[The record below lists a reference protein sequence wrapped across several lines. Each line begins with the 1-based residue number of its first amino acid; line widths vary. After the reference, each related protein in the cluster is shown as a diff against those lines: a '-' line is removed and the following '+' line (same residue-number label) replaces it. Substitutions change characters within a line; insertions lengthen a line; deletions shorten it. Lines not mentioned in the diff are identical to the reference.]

1 MAATRS
7 PMTTSFQPRKPAGSP
22 QGGQFDTKPHAAI
35 NSIDCAPPTAADF
48 MNRDGT
54 VNFTRVFDN
63 YSYGRGGDFY
73 TYGPDLDA
81 RDHLNE
87 ADIDELLQ
95 GGHNPEKYR
104 AITEC
109 DTDTAHDNTGQT
121 LSDLRDTMVPDQWD
135 ELVQRSG
142 GEENLY
148 DQAFDFYL
156 NHMDQTAIEKLAGQ
170 TDRAGFTHHLSEVS
184 VPDDEDVPLEQLK
197 ADLFSTTMDS
207 LQRLGIPDTEHN
219 RATIAAMVDEMD
231 ETDYGE
237 DIAFSVS
244 GQTDPTD
251 LLLDSDG
258 HEAWNKDATMRYERP
273 CIIMTSTA
281 DYEGPRSVGE
291 LEGAIS
297 VPLSV
302 DPDNNPY
309 PIEASS
315 HAENV
320 WAAQRVDRIPVRE
333 QGEN

>member
-1 MAATRS
+1 
-7 PMTTSFQPRKPAGSP
+7 MTNSFQPRKPAGSP
-22 QGGQFDTKPHAAI
+22 QGGQFDTKPHDQIGSALDTGVTA
-35 NSIDCAPPTAADF
+35 AADF

-73 TYGPDLDA
+73 TYGPDFDWQ
-81 RDHLNE
+81 DHLSDAE
-87 ADIDELLQ
+87 LDELLH
-95 GGHNPEKYR
+95 GGANIEAYSHILEYEFDHVDEQTDR
-104 AITEC
+104 ALGE
-109 DTDTAHDNTGQT
+109 
-121 LSDLRDTMVPDQWD
+121 LRESMTPDQWD
-135 ELVQRSG
+135 TLVSQAG
-142 GEENLY
+142 GENKLVF
-148 DQAFDFYL
+148 DARDFYSR
-156 NHMDQTAIEKLAGQ
+156 HMDQGAIEKLVRQ

-244 GQTDPTD
+244 GQTDPAD